1 MTGPGLAITVHGMN
15 KNDSR
20 NKVAIER
27 HSADLQELVEG
38 LFQCCQE
45 RMHYQSERFGLPEA
59 EMRCLLHFHGER
71 YLTAKGLAGRM
82 NVAKSRVTTL
92 VDGLLRKN
100 LLEKSDDPEDSRV
113 KLLKLTADGER
124 LVAQI
129 LELRRLLHLKVVEE
143 FPPEQRAQ
151 LLNTL
156 SQLRRAM
163 EAVRE
168 LFV

>member
-1 MTGPGLAITVHGMN
+1 
-15 KNDSR
+15 
-20 NKVAIER
+20 
-27 HSADLQELVEG
+27 
-38 LFQCCQE
+38 
-45 RMHYQSERFGLPEA
+45 
-59 EMRCLLHFHGER
+59 
-71 YLTAKGLAGRM
+71 
-82 NVAKSRVTTL
+82 VTTL